1 MRAPDAKPIHPGTVL
16 RARVLPGLGLSI
28 IQAARELHIC
38 RQTLHRILAG
48 SAAITPDMAA
58 RLARLSGV
66 PGRFWLDL
74 QQAYDLAQAETKLAE
89 VLPRIPTHALP
100 PAIAKELT
108 SYGR

>member
-1 MRAPDAKPIHPGTVL
+1 MQASMVKPIHPGTVL
-16 RARVLPGLGLSI
+16 RDCVLHGLDLTV

-48 SAAITPDMAA
+48 SAAVTPDMAA

-66 PGRFWLDL
+66 PASFWLDL
-74 QQAYDLAQAETKLAE
+74 QQAHDLAHAEANLAE
-89 VLPRIPTHALP
+89 ILPRIPTHVLP